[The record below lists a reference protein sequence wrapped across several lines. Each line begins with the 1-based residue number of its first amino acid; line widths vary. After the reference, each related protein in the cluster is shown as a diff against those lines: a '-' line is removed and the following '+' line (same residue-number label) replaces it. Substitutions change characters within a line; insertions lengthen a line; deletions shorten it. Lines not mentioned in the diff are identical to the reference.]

1 MSEPK
6 TPSQL
11 SKDPAGGR
19 REGVPVK
26 PAATGA
32 RNADRIRGRHAAI
45 TNNFNKWRSYQDW
58 AEKIRGTLDE
68 KNK

>member
-1 MSEPK
+1 MSDCK
-6 TPSQL
+6 TTTRFSKHL
-11 SKDPAGGR
+11 SGGR
-19 REGVPVK
+19 LEAAPVK

-45 TNNFNKWRSYQDW
+45 TNNFNKWRIYKDW
-58 AEKIRGTLDE
+58 AEKIRDTWDE